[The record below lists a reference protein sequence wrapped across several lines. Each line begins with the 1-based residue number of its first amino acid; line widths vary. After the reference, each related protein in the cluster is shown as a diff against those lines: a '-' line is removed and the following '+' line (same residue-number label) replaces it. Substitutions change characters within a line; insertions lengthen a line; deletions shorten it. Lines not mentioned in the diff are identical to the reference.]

1 MQKDNRGSLYKDYD
15 EMEKVPKEKVEKLK
29 GPKDWYKCYLSGQSA
44 IKTQN
49 GGCKE

>member
-1 MQKDNRGSLYKDYD
+1 MQRYTRGASYKDYD

-29 GPKDWYKCYLSGQSA
+29 GPKDWYKCYLSGQSPA
-44 IKTQN
+44 DARN